1 MHALFLLFLA
11 GLPNDFLDAVSY
23 PEAVDNSIEGIFFL
37 LDGTANEGYHP
48 SLASGIL
55 EEVGDL
61 GSNLVYLDI
70 DLWIC
75 LTALALPI
83 TRRIAWQTWLA
94 FNPVASRTA
103 L

>member
-37 LDGTANEGYHP
+37 LDRTANEGYHP

-55 EEVGDL
+55 REVGDL
-61 GSNLVYLDI
+61 NHWFFV
-70 DLWIC
+70 
-75 LTALALPI
+75 
-83 TRRIAWQTWLA
+83 
-94 FNPVASRTA
+94 
-103 L
+103 